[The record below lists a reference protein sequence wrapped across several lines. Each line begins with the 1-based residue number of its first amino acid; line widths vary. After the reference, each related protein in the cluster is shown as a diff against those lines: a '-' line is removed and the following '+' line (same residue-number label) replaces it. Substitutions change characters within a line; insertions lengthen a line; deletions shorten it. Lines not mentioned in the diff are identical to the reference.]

1 MFLLNIFRLA
11 SVFFLQF
18 FGFFKYSNIQRFKD
32 SKIQI
37 FKDSNIQRFKYSRI
51 QIFKNSNI
59 QRFKYS
65 RIQIFK
71 DSKIRRFKYSRIQRF
86 KDSNIQRFENFT
98 FLSLI
103 RKRLGL
109 IKFNPNKNRM
119 ISVGIFVLNM
129 CSNIDCLYKWSESE
143 KYALQT
149 RRDGWIFWRSF
160 KKVILMYVV

>member
-1 MFLLNIFRLA
+1 MTQPNRNSIIIFFEFIRINVSAEYFSTCFCIFPAILRI
-11 SVFFLQF
+11 LQ
-18 FGFFKYSNIQRFKD
+18 I
-32 SKIQI
+32 
-37 FKDSNIQRFKYSRI
+37 
-51 QIFKNSNI
+51 
-59 QRFKYS
+59 
-65 RIQIFK
+65 
-71 DSKIRRFKYSRIQRF
+71 F

-143 KYALQT
+143 KYTIQT
-149 RRDGWIFWRSF
+149 RRDG
-160 KKVILMYVV
+160 